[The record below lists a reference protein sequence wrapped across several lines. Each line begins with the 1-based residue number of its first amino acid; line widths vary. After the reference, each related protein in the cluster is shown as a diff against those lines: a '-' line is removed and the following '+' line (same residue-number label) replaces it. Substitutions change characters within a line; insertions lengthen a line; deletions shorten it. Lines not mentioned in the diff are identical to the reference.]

1 MVCDKCTKKLSKLAT
16 IHVDKN
22 EQGNKRVTNENKLL
36 SSKQKFKPASEEFKK
51 CRICNK
57 MTHHISAHYCQDCS
71 YQKGICPILRLMVMD
86 QNGTFAAD
94 VEEIA
99 AGHHVTPV
107 DMTTA
112 TSKLQ
117 LEAAEVRNPT
127 NKPNWTSY
135 LRSQLVPQNEYNF
148 IVALEAAKNKQER
161 DEVLCR
167 DKTNSA
173 RCIINLIIEVAKDQ
187 LIRYVLTFF
196 DDILQEDRSR
206 VEIFHD
212 YARRQKRT
220 IWSWFQGILT
230 RNDSFIVNQMSAIFS
245 KLACYGSMRM
255 EGQEL
260 QAYFNFLQQEMK
272 NSGNDY
278 INTSVR
284 CLQMMLRKEK
294 YRRKFIEYDG
304 VKSILLALNGRA
316 NFQLQYQL
324 IFCLWCLTFDS
335 YIAQFVQ
342 GLGVIQTLGD
352 ILSECSKEK
361 VIRIILATFRNLLE
375 KIDSRE
381 TLELMDA
388 KKFDDPDLVEDI
400 EFLSERLHASVQ
412 DLSSFDEYCAEV
424 RSGRLQWS
432 PVHKLEK
439 FWRENAQRFNEKNFE
454 LIKILIKILE
464 SSNDPLPLSVAA
476 HDIGEYVRHYHRGK
490 TIVEQ
495 YQGKQAV
502 MKLLSAEDPNVR
514 YHALLAIQKLMVH
527 NWEYLGKQIEVF
539 DGAKGAGEEAK
550 EAKSRT

>member
-1 MVCDKCTKKLSKLAT
+1 MVT
-16 IHVDKN
+16 
-22 EQGNKRVTNENKLL
+22 E
-36 SSKQKFKPASEEFKK
+36 
-51 CRICNK
+51 
-57 MTHHISAHYCQDCS
+57 
-71 YQKGICPILRLMVMD
+71 
-86 QNGTFAAD
+86 QNGATFAVD

-117 LEAAEVRNPT
+117 LEAAEVRNPA
-127 NKPNWTSY
+127 NKPNWSSY

-148 IVALEAAKNKQER
+148 IIELEKAKNKQER
-161 DEVLCR
+161 DEALAK

-173 RCIINLIIEVAKDQ
+173 RSIINLITEVAKDQ
-187 LIRYVLTFF
+187 LIRYVLTLF
-196 DDILQEDRSR
+196 DDLLQEDKSR

-245 KLACYGSMRM
+245 KLACYGSVLMD
-255 EGQEL
+255 GQEL
-260 QAYFNFLQQEMK
+260 QAYFNFLQQEIK
-272 NSGNDY
+272 NSVSNEY

-294 YRRKFIEYDG
+294 YRRKFVEYDG

-335 YIAQFVQ
+335 NIAQFVQ
-342 GLGVIQTLGD
+342 GLGIIQPLGD

-375 KIDSRE
+375 KIDNRE
-381 TLELMDA
+381 MVRESALQMVQCKTLKTLELMDA
-388 KKFDDPDLVEDI
+388 KKFDDPDLVDDI

-464 SSNDPLPLSVAA
+464 TSSDPLPLSVAA

-527 NWEYLGKQIEVF
+527 NWEYLGKQIEGLE
-539 DGAKGAGEEAK
+539 GAKGAAGEEAK
-550 EAKSRT
+550 EVKTRT

>member
-1 MVCDKCTKKLSKLAT
+1 MVCEKCTKKLSKLAT
-16 IHVDKN
+16 VHVEKSD
-22 EQGNKRVTNENKLL
+22 QTAKRVTNENKLL

-57 MTHHISAHYCQDCS
+57 MTHHISAYYCQDCS
-71 YQKGICPILRLMVMD
+71 YQKGICPMCGRKQIETAKYRQKMVTE
-86 QNGTFAAD
+86 QNGATFAVD

-117 LEAAEVRNPT
+117 LEA
-127 NKPNWTSY
+127 
-135 LRSQLVPQNEYNF
+135 
-148 IVALEAAKNKQER
+148 KNKQER
-161 DEVLCR
+161 DEALAK

-173 RCIINLIIEVAKDQ
+173 RSIINLITEVAKDQ
-187 LIRYVLTFF
+187 LIRYVLTLF
-196 DDILQEDRSR
+196 DDLLQEDKSR

-245 KLACYGSMRM
+245 KLACYGSVFMD
-255 EGQEL
+255 GQEL
-260 QAYFNFLQQEMK
+260 QAYFNFLQQEIK
-272 NSGNDY
+272 NSSNEY

-294 YRRKFIEYDG
+294 YRRKFVEYDG

-335 YIAQFVQ
+335 NIAQFVQ
-342 GLGVIQTLGD
+342 GLGIIQPLGD

-375 KIDSRE
+375 KIDNRE
-381 TLELMDA
+381 MVRESALQMVQCKTLKTLELMDA
-388 KKFDDPDLVEDI
+388 KKFDDPDLVDDI

-464 SSNDPLPLSVAA
+464 TSSDPLPLSVAA

-527 NWEYLGKQIEVF
+527 NWEYLGKQIEGLE
-539 DGAKGAGEEAK
+539 GAKGAAGEEAK
-550 EAKSRT
+550 EVKTRT